1 MSRRDNT
8 HSEDPLGWKRT
19 RVSVGLTNASLP
31 ASCLHSRRY
40 DARPSACSSCIEA
53 SGVPVAVTKV
63 RIKLLDEIKVEPID
77 RLSVEDDAPDPDEP
91 ALPEAYS

>member
-1 MSRRDNT
+1 MSRRDTT

-40 DARPSACSSCIEA
+40 DARPSACSICLEA
-53 SGVPVAVTKV
+53 SGADFVVTKV

-77 RLSVEDDAPDPDEP
+77 RLSEDEAPDEP